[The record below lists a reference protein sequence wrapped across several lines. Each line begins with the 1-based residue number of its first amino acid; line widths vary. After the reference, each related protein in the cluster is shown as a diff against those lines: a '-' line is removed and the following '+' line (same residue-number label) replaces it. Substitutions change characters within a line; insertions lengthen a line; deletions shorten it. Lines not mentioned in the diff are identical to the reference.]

1 MMQAVYGN
9 GWTCID
15 VAAEIIKTVLRQYP
29 IAAKLNSAK
38 LRDKVSTQIRVS
50 YLRGPDGASTWPDS
64 KSPNGTRAFHA
75 KHFIVD
81 DRTFYV
87 GSQNLCISDLA
98 EWGVVVDNADSTQQV
113 LKEFW
118 SPLWKQSYRSED
130 CNVQEV
136 MDGLRIGRNGESPI
150 FMSAS
155 TRKLLHESVQTR
167 QSAISSKASAII
179 AATRVLHAFRAESAD
194 EDVEVSAPLPH
205 TTTAPAAPE
214 KKGSKEGDATRRFR
228 ALGHIAVLAQSQPP
242 IGLNNQDLYYAD
254 DEEAELRVDD
264 DEGPAPADIGSSSP
278 LANITALKYLTKHRL
293 RRNSV

>member
-15 VAAEIIKTVLRQYP
+15 VAAEIIRTVLRQYP

-38 LRDKVSTQIRVS
+38 LRDKVATQIRVS
-50 YLRGPDGASTWPDS
+50 YLRGPDGASAWPDS
-64 KSPNGTRAFHA
+64 KNPNGTRAFHA
-75 KHFIVD
+75 KHFVVD
-81 DRTFYV
+81 DRTFYI
-87 GSQNLCISDLA
+87 GSQNLYISDLA
-98 EWGVVVDNADSTQQV
+98 EWGVVVDSPDATQQV

-118 SPLWKQSYRSED
+118 NPLWKQSYRAED
-130 CNVQEV
+130 CDVQAV
-136 MDGLRIGRNGESPI
+136 MDGLRIGRNGESPM

-179 AATRVLHAFRAESAD
+179 AATRVMHALRAESAD
-194 EDVEVSAPLPH
+194 EDVEVSAPLSH
-205 TTTAPAAPE
+205 DTAPPKAPE
-214 KKGSKEGDATRRFR
+214 KRGAKAGEATKRFR

-242 IGLNNQDLYYAD
+242 IGANNHDLYYAD
-254 DEEAELRVDD
+254 DEEAELRVDA
-264 DEGPAPADIGSSSP
+264 DEGPAPADIGNSSP
-278 LANITALKYLTKHRL
+278 LAKIAALKYLTKHQM